1 MREQFNAMKAKWEN
15 EKNAIG
21 RVQQLRE
28 RIEQINRDIE
38 SAEQSYD
45 LEKAAK
51 LKYGDLPEAKKQLE
65 QEEKLAQ
72 NGKETSLLRNKVT
85 EEEIA
90 KIIERWTG
98 IPTAR
103 LMEGERDKL
112 LHLEDTLHK
121 RVVGQDEAVRVVS
134 EAIQRSRAGVRVAA
148 MSAAVRYLHA
158 PASVANVEDMENMLR
173 LTRLFLEEMARDGAE
188 R

>member
-1 MREQFNAMKAKWEN
+1 MKAKWEN

-65 QEEKLAQ
+65 QEENWRKA
-72 NGKETSLLRNKVT
+72 
-85 EEEIA
+85 
-90 KIIERWTG
+90 
-98 IPTAR
+98 AR
-103 LMEGERDKL
+103 R
-112 LHLEDTLHK
+112 
-121 RVVGQDEAVRVVS
+121 RVCSAT
-134 EAIQRSRAGVRVAA
+134 RSRRRRSPRSSSAGQ
-148 MSAAVRYLHA
+148 
-158 PASVANVEDMENMLR
+158 ASR
-173 LTRLFLEEMARDGAE
+173 PRG
-188 R
+188 